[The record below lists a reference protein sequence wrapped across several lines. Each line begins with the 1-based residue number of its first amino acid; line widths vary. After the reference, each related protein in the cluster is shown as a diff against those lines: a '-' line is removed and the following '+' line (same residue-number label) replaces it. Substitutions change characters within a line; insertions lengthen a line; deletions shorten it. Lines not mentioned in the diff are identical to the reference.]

1 MAVISFSAAGQSAR
15 NPFLESYKTPHGAA
29 PFDKITVDDYMP
41 AFKEGMKQ
49 QDAEIAA
56 IVNNPGAPAFQ
67 NTIEALEKSGRLLE
81 SVSHVFFNLL
91 GADANETMQKLASEL
106 SPLLTEHANNI
117 TLNEKLFA
125 RVKAVYDRRNSLKLT
140 PEQQTLLQRTFDDF
154 ADKGAN
160 LSDADKAVYRELTKQ
175 LNADQLTFNNR
186 ALKEV
191 NDYALIITDKTLLKG
206 LSDDFLEA
214 ATAKAKAKEKEG
226 WLLDLSAPSYV
237 TAMKFLDNRDLRREL
252 YMAFSTK
259 GIHDG
264 TNDNREIVR
273 RIVNTRLKIANLLG
287 YKTYADYVL
296 RKRMAENSTSVYKL
310 LNDLLAA
317 YKPAAEK
324 EYRAVQEY
332 ADAHGAYFTVQPW
345 DWSYYSEKLKAE
357 KYAFNEDSFRPYFE
371 LDKVISG
378 VFGLATKLYGIQF
391 KPAPDVPVYNPEV
404 KAFEVLDKDGNYL
417 ALLYTDFF
425 PRPGKRAGAWMTEFK
440 GQWMDGKTNSRP
452 QVSLVMNFTRP
463 TATKPALLTY
473 DEVRTFMH
481 EFGHALHGM
490 FANTVYSELSGT
502 NVYRD
507 FVECPSQ
514 FMENYSTDKT
524 FLDGFAAHYQTGE
537 KIPAELIA
545 RLKAS
550 QNYNAGYLGNRQ
562 LNFGFLDMAWHT
574 LAEPFAGD
582 VVDFEKQVEKQTAV
596 LPSVQGTCVS
606 TSFSH
611 IFSGGYAAGY
621 YSYKWAEVLAA
632 DAFSLFEQNGIFDQ
646 ATATSFRNNI
656 LSKGG
661 TEAPMVLYK
670 RFRGQEPTVDA
681 LLKQS
686 GLK

>member
-67 NTIEALEKSGRLLE
+67 NTIEVLEKSGRLLE